1 MVENVIFD
9 NNRTKY
15 VFIAK
20 WNSIIIT
27 DENGNQLAKAKGSS
41 LFDNGGSL
49 ILKVDE
55 YDQIKD
61 SKENLIGLFL
71 LKDEIFFLKNSKDE
85 DILLGE
91 QNTVYDIPYG
101 INNNAGEKI
110 ADETWKGNW
119 IQRCGGLGDVT
130 LRIHDLSFDRKAL
143 LGFVW
148 QMMRFGKFE
157 FKDEGGSF

>member
-1 MVENVIFD
+1 MF
-9 NNRTKY
+9 T
-15 VFIAK
+15 AK
-20 WNSIIIT
+20 WKSIIIT

-41 LFDNGGSL
+41 LFDNDGSL
-49 ILKVDE
+49 ILKVNE

-61 SKENLIGLFL
+61 SKENFIGLFL
-71 LKDEIFFLKNSKDE
+71 LKDEIYFLKNSKDE

-91 QNTVYDIPYG
+91 QNEVYDIPYG

-110 ADETWKGNW
+110 ADETWEGNW
-119 IQRCGGLGDVT
+119 IQRRLALGDVT
-130 LRIHDLSFDRKAL
+130 LHIHDLSFDRKTL

-157 FKDEGGSF
+157 IKNDCGP